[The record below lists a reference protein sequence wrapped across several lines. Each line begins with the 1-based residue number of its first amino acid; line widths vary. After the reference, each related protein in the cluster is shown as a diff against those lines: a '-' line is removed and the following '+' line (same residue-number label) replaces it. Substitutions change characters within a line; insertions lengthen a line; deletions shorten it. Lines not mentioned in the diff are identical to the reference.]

1 MELQEALTQISEIRQ
16 QMARSQVFRG
26 YRSMTVGFSGLVAIG
41 AALWQRWEI
50 PDPAHQIFSY
60 LELWVSAA
68 TLSALVA
75 GAEMAWRARRSQSRL
90 QGQITLLAVEQFLPC
105 LVAGA
110 MLTYVLLH
118 FSPFNLWMLPGL
130 WAILFSLGGYASCRL
145 LPRPM
150 FWAAGY
156 YLIAGLLCLVYG
168 QGKDAFSP
176 WAMGLTFGVGQ
187 LLTAAILYWT
197 LERNHDF

>member
-1 MELQEALTQISEIRQ
+1 MQLQEALTQISEIRQ

-26 YRSMTVGFSGLVAIG
+26 YRSVTVGFSGLVAFG
-41 AALWQRWEI
+41 AALWQRWQI
-50 PDPAHQIFSY
+50 PQPAHQIFAY
-60 LELWVSAA
+60 LELWVTAA
-68 TLSALVA
+68 SLSALVA
-75 GAEMAWRARRSQSRL
+75 GTEMAWRARRSRSRI

-118 FSPFNLWMLPGL
+118 FAAPTLWMLPGL

-150 FWAAGY
+150 FWAAGF
-156 YLIAGLLCLVYG
+156 YLIAGMLCLIWG
-168 QGKDAFSP
+168 QREHAFSP
-176 WAMGLTFGVGQ
+176 WSMGLTFGCGQ
-187 LLTAAILYWT
+187 LLTAGILYWT
-197 LERNHDF
+197 LERRHE

>member
-1 MELQEALTQISEIRQ
+1 MELQDALTQISEIRQ

-26 YRSMTVGFSGLVAIG
+26 YRSMTVGFSGVVAFA
-41 AALWQRWEI
+41 AALWQRWQI
-50 PDPAHQIFSY
+50 PNAANDIHAY

-68 TLSALVA
+68 ALSALVA
-75 GAEMAWRARRSQSRL
+75 GAEMTWRARRSRSGL
-90 QGQITLLAVEQFLPC
+90 QAQITLLAVEQFLPC

-118 FSPFNLWMLPGL
+118 FSAPNLWMLPGL
-130 WAILFSLGGYASCRL
+130 WAILFSMGGYASCRL

-156 YLIAGLLCLVYG
+156 YLIAGLLCLIYAKG
-168 QGKDAFSP
+168 PLAFSP
-176 WAMGLTFGVGQ
+176 WAMGLTFGCGQ
-187 LLTAAILYWT
+187 LLTAGILYWT
-197 LERNHDF
+197 LERNHE

>member
-1 MELQEALTQISEIRQ
+1 MELQDALTQISEIRQ
-16 QMARSQVFRG
+16 QMARSEVFRG
-26 YRSMTVGFSGLVAIG
+26 YRSATVGFSGLVAFG
-41 AALWQRWEI
+41 AALWQRWQI
-50 PDPAHQIFSY
+50 PQPSQAIFAY
-60 LELWVSAA
+60 LKLWISAA
-68 TLSALVA
+68 ALSATVA
-75 GAEMAWRARRSQSRL
+75 GVEMAWRARRSRSRA

-118 FSPFNLWMLPGL
+118 YAPQSLWMLPGL

-156 YLIAGLLCLVYG
+156 YLIAGLLCLIWG
-168 QGKDAFSP
+168 QGRAAFSP
-176 WAMGLTFGVGQ
+176 WSVGLTFGFGQ

-197 LERNHDF
+197 LERKHD